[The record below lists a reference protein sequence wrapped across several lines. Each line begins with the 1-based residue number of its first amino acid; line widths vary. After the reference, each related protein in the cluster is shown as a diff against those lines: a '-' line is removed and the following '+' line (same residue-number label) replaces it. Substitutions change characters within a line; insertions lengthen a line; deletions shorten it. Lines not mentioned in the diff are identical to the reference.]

1 MSGMVLDS
9 SVVGCWCFPDD
20 ASPVA
25 DEAFG
30 RLGSAPG
37 IVPQLWWF
45 EVRNLLVVNERRGRI
60 DAAGSAA
67 FLADLERLPIRF
79 DREPD
84 SGSTLALARAHRLT
98 VHDAAYLELARR
110 FEAPLATLDRR
121 RAAAAGAAGVARVG
135 E

>member
-9 SVVGCWCFPDD
+9 SVVGCWCFADE
-20 ASPVA
+20 ASRAA

-30 RLGSAPG
+30 RLGSESG

-45 EVRNLLVVNERRGRI
+45 EVRNVLVVNERRGRI

-98 VHDAAYLELARR
+98 VYDAAYLELARR
-110 FEAPLATLDRR
+110 VEAPLATLDRR
-121 RAAAAGAAGVARVG
+121 LAAAAVAAGVALVG